1 MGINNHLRLRAWSIL
16 SPVLLIILFCTK
28 QTYAA
33 KNGTFPDADD
43 KEMESKFNQYSL
55 PYGILGAISHILT
68 YYVILCHYYSRRPTM
83 PWRPLEKQLFNMC
96 SVVVSS
102 IVSITIAIVTLTRI
116 RETQPLVVLAALQV
130 VLGFI
135 VDALNVH
142 RFFKKKGG
150 LIRAMVL
157 WGAILYGISYASV
170 FALSQM
176 SKSKRLQGRWD
187 PLAIFLII
195 TVCSSGALAF
205 VSLIIWV
212 KGGCEENSV
221 TIHVLA
227 VTGLVNSCANF
238 LVGDYAVA
246 VLTGNTGG
254 IPSDTAR
261 NLYYVYWVF
270 ERIPIFTF

>member
-142 RFFKKKGG
+142 RFFKEKGG

-176 SKSKRLQGRWD
+176 SSMSPFLPGHCSTTYKDANMVPNREQKTSRQMGSPCYLFDHHGLQFGSTRFCLPHNMGKRRLQGELGHYTR
-187 PLAIFLII
+187 FS
-195 TVCSSGALAF
+195 CHRS
-205 VSLIIWV
+205 
-212 KGGCEENSV
+212 CEQLRE
-221 TIHVLA
+221 L
-227 VTGLVNSCANF
+227 SC
-238 LVGDYAVA
+238 
-246 VLTGNTGG
+246 
-254 IPSDTAR
+254 R
-261 NLYYVYWVF
+261 
-270 ERIPIFTF
+270 